1 MIKFKIVLPVLML
14 CFLMLSCKALIY
26 KLNVPATVKT
36 EKLVNDEGREVVI
49 FEMAHL
55 AKPKFYR
62 SVSEK
67 IESLRQEGYV
77 VYFESVEFEPTQDSL
92 TKDRQKRKVRKL
104 LGHDLTT
111 DYKDSTN
118 LSLPKHFGNSKYVM
132 QSVENIGLDLESD
145 KLVDLTAQ
153 EIIEKYE
160 AKYGEME
167 LNECDLNTDFGEKY
181 ECTEAGEV
189 DSFYALNTIRED
201 YIAEY
206 VSESS
211 DQKIALVYGKSHHYF
226 IRANL
231 RDLAGFQPVD

>member
-1 MIKFKIVLPVLML
+1 MKNNINLLPLIIVSYLV
-14 CFLMLSCKALIY
+14 LSCQALIY
-26 KLNVPATVKT
+26 KLNVPSSVKT

-55 AKPKFYR
+55 AKPKFYQ
-62 SVSEK
+62 SVSDK
-67 IESLRQEGYV
+67 IKSLRQEGYV
-77 VYFESVEFEPTQDSL
+77 VYFESVEFEPTHDSL
-92 TKDRQKRKVRKL
+92 VKDRLQRKMRKL

-118 LSLPKHFGNSKYVM
+118 LSLPKHFDNSNYVM
-132 QSVENIGLDLESD
+132 QSVENTGLDLESD

-153 EIIEKYE
+153 EIIKKYE
-160 AKYGEME
+160 AKYGEIE
-167 LNECDLNTDFGEKY
+167 LNDCDLNTNFGEMY
-181 ECTEAGEV
+181 ECTEDGEV